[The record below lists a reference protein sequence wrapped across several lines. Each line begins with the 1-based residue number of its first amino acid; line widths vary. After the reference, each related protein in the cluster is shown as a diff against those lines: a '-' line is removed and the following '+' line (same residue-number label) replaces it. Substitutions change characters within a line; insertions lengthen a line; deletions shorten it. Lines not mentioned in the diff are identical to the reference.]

1 MNPVDP
7 EELTTRYE
15 ETRSFAL
22 GEVVSFPVG
31 FSLIVRSGVA
41 AWIRALSACM
51 ALPSKEPMRRGGSG
65 MPFKGRQGSDVAVIL
80 ANMVCMNL
88 KGGAYP

>member
-7 EELTTRYE
+7 EELTRCYE
-15 ETRSFAL
+15 EARSFAL
-22 GEVVSFPVG
+22 GEVVSSPVG
-31 FSLIVRSGVA
+31 FSLVTRSGMA

-51 ALPSKEPMRRGGSG
+51 ALPPREPERKAGSVTPFTGG
-65 MPFKGRQGSDVAVIL
+65 QGSDVAVIL

>member
-7 EELTTRYE
+7 DELTRRYE
-15 ETRSFAL
+15 EARSFAL
-22 GEVVSFPVG
+22 GEIVSFPVG

-41 AWIRALSACM
+41 DWIRALSACT
-51 ALPSKEPMRRGGSG
+51 ARPPKELERRAGGG
-65 MPFKGRQGSDVAVIL
+65 IPFKGRQGFDVAVIL

-88 KGGAYP
+88 KGGAHP

>member
-15 ETRSFAL
+15 EARSFAL
-22 GEVVSFPVG
+22 GEVVSSPVG

-51 ALPSKEPMRRGGSG
+51 ARLPREPERRAGGG
-65 MPFKGRQGSDVAVIL
+65 MPFKGRRGSDVAVIL